1 MIVRNEKEKKAF
13 VAYNQEGKKMG
24 EMVYSLAKEG
34 KMITIDHTEVDPAFQ
49 GQKVGDHLIQ
59 NLIEWVREE
68 KAKIWPVCPF
78 AVAYFKKYPGEYE
91 DVLLK

>member
-1 MIVRNEKEKKAF
+1 MNIRNEKEKKAF
-13 VAYNQEGKKMG
+13 VAYNEDGKEMG
-24 EMVYSLAKEG
+24 KMVYSLAKEG

-59 NLIEWVREE
+59 NLIAWAREE
-68 KAKIWPVCPF
+68 KAEIWPVCPF
-78 AVAYFKKYPGEYE
+78 AVAYFKKHPGEYG

>member
-1 MIVRNEKEKKAF
+1 MDIRNEKERKAF
-13 VAYNQEGKKMG
+13 VAYNGEGKEMG

-34 KMITIDHTEVDPAFQ
+34 KMITIDHTEVNPAFQ

-59 NLIEWVREE
+59 NLIEWARAE
-68 KAKIWPVCPF
+68 KAEIWPVCPF
-78 AVAYFKKYPGEYE
+78 AVAYFKKHLGEYE